1 MPSNRSSEHIR
12 VAELVDALPAQLAER
27 VSLVGAPAEAPRGEF
42 VLYWTH
48 HALRT
53 DANPSLDT
61 ALALGE
67 SLGIPVLVYAGISGV
82 RMHQSD
88 RHLAFL
94 LEGYRDLAAQLAAIA
109 VPFACSLRKDGRLD
123 VALDRLAARA
133 ALVVTDD
140 MPREPWPDRLA
151 SLARRTGRAVLAV
164 DSACVVP
171 MNLVGAA
178 FGRAFAFRDA
188 TRAEREARVARAWP
202 TAPRGEPRWPLVDH
216 GLPEVDWDRFDI
228 AELVASLAV
237 DHSVG
242 PVADTKGGSAA
253 GMARWRAFA
262 AGGLADYARDRND
275 AAIHGGVSRLSPY
288 LHYGMVSPLR
298 IAREA
303 VETGGEG
310 AEKFLDELLV
320 WRELAYSWCR
330 HVPDHASFAALPA
343 WARATLAAR
352 RDDARVVLPR
362 DRLARGRTGEALWD
376 LAQRSLVAH
385 GELHNN
391 LRMTWGKAIPAW
403 CATPEDALARLFE
416 LNDRFALD
424 GCDPASVCGL
434 LWCLGLF
441 DRAHAPETPVLG
453 AVRSRPVAE
462 HARRVDLEA
471 YGAVVARRTRPL
483 RVAVIGAGIAGL
495 ACARTLADH
504 GVEVEVLDKARGP
517 GGRTS
522 TRRGEHGSFDHGA
535 QYFTVRDARFARAV
549 RGFEEEGVAARWDA
563 RFARIGAEG
572 VESFDPS
579 PRFVGIPSMSAVC
592 GHLAAE
598 LSIAYSSRVSGIVR
612 DGARWRIEID
622 GGTGGAMEPFDAVL
636 STAPAPQTALLL
648 GAAAPAIAAT
658 ASRTAMRATWSL
670 MLAFYGRVPLPFDHG
685 EVLVG
690 AREVGEALGWVSRQS
705 SKPGRAD
712 DGIDRWTILAR
723 PEWSEERLERAPEAM
738 APEIEARFRALAAP
752 IASSLGVALPRTLH
766 ASAHRWR
773 FALAGREVGPEA
785 LYDAHI
791 GIGAAGDWLRG
802 SRIEDAY
809 LSGIALA
816 GRVLGTVDRRVEAL
830 TVVALSGEALSGEAL
845 SGHARL
851 TAAPQAVA
859 AGRA

>member
-1 MPSNRSSEHIR
+1 MPSNRSSEHLR
-12 VAELVDALPAQLAER
+12 AAELVDALPAHLAER

-53 DANPSLDT
+53 DANPSLD
-61 ALALGE
+61 AARAIGDA
-67 SLGIPVLVYAGISGV
+67 LGIPVLVYAGISGV
-82 RMHQSD
+82 RAHQSD
-88 RHLAFL
+88 RHLTFL
-94 LEGYRDLAAQLAAIA
+94 LEGYRDLASQLAAIG

-133 ALVVTDD
+133 AVVVTDD

-171 MNLVGAA
+171 MNLVGTA

-188 TRAEREARVARAWP
+188 TRAEREARVARPWP
-202 TAPRGEPRWPLVDH
+202 VAPRDASRFPLVDH
-216 GLPEVDWDRFDI
+216 GLPEVDWDRLDI
-228 AELVASLAV
+228 AALVASLAV

-242 PVADTKGGSAA
+242 PVPDTRGGSAA
-253 GMARWRAFA
+253 GLARWRAFVSE
-262 AGGLADYARDRND
+262 GLANYARDRND
-275 AAIHGGVSRLSPY
+275 ATIHGGVSRLSPY

-303 VETGGEG
+303 AEAGGEG

-320 WRELAYSWCR
+320 WRELAYAWCR
-330 HVPDHASFAALPA
+330 HVPGHASFAALPG

-352 RDDARVVLPR
+352 QGDSRTVLPR
-362 DRLARGRTGEALWD
+362 ERLARGRTGEALWD

-403 CATPEDALARLFE
+403 CATPEEAIALLFE

-441 DRAHAPETPVLG
+441 DRAHAPETPILG
-453 AVRSRPVAE
+453 SVRARPVAE
-462 HARRVDLEA
+462 HARRVDLDA
-471 YGAVVARRTRPL
+471 YGAIVARPTRPL
-483 RVAVIGAGIAGL
+483 RVAVIGAGVAGL

-504 GVEVEVLDKARGP
+504 GIEVEVFEKARGP

-549 RGFEEEGVAARWDA
+549 RGFEEEGVAARWNA

-572 VESFDPS
+572 VEPFDPS

-592 GHLAAE
+592 GHLAEDLRISYRSRVA
-598 LSIAYSSRVSGIVR
+598 SIARE
-612 DGARWRIEID
+612 GARWRVVVEEETAD
-622 GGTGGAMEPFDAVL
+622 DPGTFDAVL

-658 ASRTAMRATWSL
+658 ASQIAMRATWSL
-670 MLAFYGRVPLPFDHG
+670 MLAFEGRVALPFDHG

-712 DGIDRWTILAR
+712 DGVDRWTVLAR

-738 APEIEARFRALAAP
+738 IPEIEARFRALAA
-752 IASSLGVALPRTLH
+752 SLGVAVPRTVH

-785 LYDAHI
+785 VYDARL

-816 GRVLGTVDRRVEAL
+816 GRVLGTLDRRLDAL
-830 TVVALSGEALSGEAL
+830 RG
-845 SGHARL
+845 
-851 TAAPQAVA
+851 AAPQAVVA
-859 AGRA
+859 GVEIGAGRA